1 MRLSTTINMDSTDD
15 RYLSL
20 TELSLYSGLSIS
32 TLKRKL
38 GESNGFPYFKTGH
51 RVLVKKSE
59 FDLWMGRNCR
69 ATAPEIPPDTIQDM
83 AKDFLNDLGF
93 LKKAA

>member
-1 MRLSTTINMDSTDD
+1 MNELDD
-15 RYLSL
+15 QYLSL
-20 TELSLYSGLSIS
+20 NELSLYSGLSVS

-38 GESNGFPYFKTGH
+38 RGANGFPHFKIGH

-59 FDLWMGRNCR
+59 FDVWMEKYL
-69 ATAPEIPPDTIQDM
+69 ATAPEPPPDKIEDI

-93 LKKAA
+93 LKIAA